1 MQVNFLDFIQA
12 LSEVGI
18 PLMITG
24 VVLWFSWKL
33 VNIIPT
39 LITDY
44 MKERRKQEENQEKR
58 YQCLQDQLG
67 EQIKIIIKISQQTNE
82 VIARNNDLLEGN
94 QKMIESIGTTLNE
107 NRLVMQEMRSEV
119 KESVQTAQ
127 KAYTEVIR
135 LGGVIGK

>member
-1 MQVNFLDFIQA
+1 MNFLDFIQA

-39 LITDY
+39 LITDF

-127 KAYTEVIR
+127 KAYTEVVR

>member
-1 MQVNFLDFIQA
+1 MNFLDFIQA

-18 PLMITG
+18 PLMVTG

>member
-1 MQVNFLDFIQA
+1 MNFLDFIQA

>member
-1 MQVNFLDFIQA
+1 MV
-12 LSEVGI
+12 
-18 PLMITG
+18 TG